1 MVLAARDDSPVSTD
15 ATDKKF
21 TNMVHRNARKI
32 AKSRFSHELSYVEV
46 IVKKTDYKSQG
57 EEFYGITQFSSFL
70 RITPKP
76 NNLNSK

>member
-15 ATDKKF
+15 ATDKTF
-21 TNMVHRNARKI
+21 TNIVHRHARKI

-70 RITPKP
+70 RITPRP
-76 NNLNSK
+76 NNLISK

>member
-1 MVLAARDDSPVSTD
+1 MVLAARDDSPVSTVE
-15 ATDKKF
+15 TDKTF
-21 TNMVHRNARKI
+21 TNIVHRHARKV

>member
-15 ATDKKF
+15 ATDKTF
-21 TNMVHRNARKI
+21 TNIVHRHARKI

-70 RITPKP
+70 RITPRP

>member
-21 TNMVHRNARKI
+21 TNIVHRHARKI
-32 AKSRFSHELSYVEV
+32 AKSRFSHELSYVV
-46 IVKKTDYKSQG
+46 VKKTDYKSHG
-57 EEFYGITQFSSFL
+57 EDFQGITQFSSFL

>member
-15 ATDKKF
+15 ATDKTF
-21 TNMVHRNARKI
+21 TNIVHRHARKI

>member
-1 MVLAARDDSPVSTD
+1 MVLVARDDSPVSTD
-15 ATDKKF
+15 ATDKTF
-21 TNMVHRNARKI
+21 TNIVHRHARKI